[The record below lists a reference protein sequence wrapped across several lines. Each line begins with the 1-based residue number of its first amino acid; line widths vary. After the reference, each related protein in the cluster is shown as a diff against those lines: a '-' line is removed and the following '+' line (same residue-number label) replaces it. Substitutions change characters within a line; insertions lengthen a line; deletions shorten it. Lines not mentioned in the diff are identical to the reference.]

1 MSEPAPN
8 SDTVLTRLLA
18 ARETDVHLIGVSGVG
33 MAGLARLLHARGFRV
48 TGCDLVPGR
57 PAEWLIAQGIEVR
70 TGHDSAHITPRIDW
84 VVRSAAV
91 PVDSPEVARAVERG
105 IPVFT
110 RGQVLP
116 TLLDEHFSIAVGGTH
131 GKTTT
136 STFIALMLRRAGR
149 DPGWCIGGEV
159 CGPGTVAHV
168 GRDRELVVEADE
180 SDGTL
185 ALYRSDI
192 GVVTNIEFD
201 HMEHFENEGAFR
213 ECFRRFTEQTRRRVV
228 YCLDDPGARA
238 LCEHDESDVSY
249 GFSEGAHVRAKALA
263 TEPRA
268 SAFDLVVGG
277 ENVGRVRLPVPGR
290 HNVVNAL
297 AACAVGLEL
306 GLKAGELVQAL
317 AGVALPRRRFE
328 QVAEQGGITVISDYA
343 HHPSEVRALI
353 GTAMGLPHRR
363 LFAVFQP
370 HRYTRTLAL
379 GEAFPPAFAG
389 LDLLILTPVYAA
401 SERPLRGGTVWDLYE
416 RFAALRGEAGKGDG
430 QAAGPSVM
438 VATGLENAWAH
449 LEQHLAPGDLL
460 LVIGAGNV
468 EKMGAWARE
477 HVTAG
482 AAGGSQGSIPSELE
496 RQLPDSTWHCC
507 EPLATRTTLRVGGSA
522 DAWVEVGSTSDL
534 ARVMAWAAQRRVPFR
549 VLGAGSNVLVSDL
562 GVRGVVARLSGADFR
577 GLRREGDAVVVG
589 GAVPA
594 AKLLNELQ
602 EMGLAGLEFLEGIP
616 ATVGGC
622 LAMNAGAWGSTVGEQ
637 VSWIRCLNRSG
648 TECILRQWD
657 LEWCYRDCPTLDS
670 RVVVEA
676 AFSVVVDD
684 PQAIAERRDGLAA
697 KRGWL
702 RGKRSAGSVFKNPEG
717 DFAGRLL
724 EDAGLKGCC
733 VGGARV
739 AREHANVIETLS
751 GATAS
756 DVMALMAKMR
766 EAVQEKRGIRL
777 QPEIAVWE

>member
-1 MSEPAPN
+1 
-8 SDTVLTRLLA
+8 
-18 ARETDVHLIGVSGVG
+18 
-33 MAGLARLLHARGFRV
+33 
-48 TGCDLVPGR
+48 
-57 PAEWLIAQGIEVR
+57 
-70 TGHDSAHITPRIDW
+70 
-84 VVRSAAV
+84 
-91 PVDSPEVARAVERG
+91 
-105 IPVFT
+105 
-110 RGQVLP
+110 
-116 TLLDEHFSIAVGGTH
+116 
-131 GKTTT
+131 
-136 STFIALMLRRAGR
+136 
-149 DPGWCIGGEV
+149 
-159 CGPGTVAHV
+159 
-168 GRDRELVVEADE
+168 
-180 SDGTL
+180 
-185 ALYRSDI
+185 
-192 GVVTNIEFD
+192 
-201 HMEHFENEGAFR
+201 
-213 ECFRRFTEQTRRRVV
+213 
-228 YCLDDPGARA
+228 
-238 LCEHDESDVSY
+238 
-249 GFSEGAHVRAKALA
+249 
-263 TEPRA
+263 
-268 SAFDLVVGG
+268 
-277 ENVGRVRLPVPGR
+277 
-290 HNVVNAL
+290 
-297 AACAVGLEL
+297 
-306 GLKAGELVQAL
+306 
-317 AGVALPRRRFE
+317 
-328 QVAEQGGITVISDYA
+328 
-343 HHPSEVRALI
+343 
-353 GTAMGLPHRR
+353 
-363 LFAVFQP
+363 
-370 HRYTRTLAL
+370 
-379 GEAFPPAFAG
+379 
-389 LDLLILTPVYAA
+389 
-401 SERPLRGGTVWDLYE
+401 
-416 RFAALRGEAGKGDG
+416 
-430 QAAGPSVM
+430 
-438 VATGLENAWAH
+438 
-449 LEQHLAPGDLL
+449 
-460 LVIGAGNV
+460 
-468 EKMGAWARE
+468 
-477 HVTAG
+477 
-482 AAGGSQGSIPSELE
+482 
-496 RQLPDSTWHCC
+496 LPDSTWHCC